1 MPLKSELR
9 EPEPAIVSALY
20 GKMPSD
26 AISLFNGEDLSA
38 WQSLD
43 GGDVSWYVKCGSF
56 AVKPASGVIK
66 TK

>member
-26 AISLFNGEDLSA
+26 AISLFNGEDLIA
-38 WQSLD
+38 WQGLD
-43 GGDVSWYVKCGSF
+43 GGDAPWSVKGGSF
-56 AVKPASGVIK
+56 TVKPASGDIK